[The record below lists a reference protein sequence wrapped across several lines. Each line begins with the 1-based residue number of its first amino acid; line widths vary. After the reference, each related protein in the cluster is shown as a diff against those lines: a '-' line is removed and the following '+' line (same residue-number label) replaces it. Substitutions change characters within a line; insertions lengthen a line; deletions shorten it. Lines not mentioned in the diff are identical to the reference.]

1 MHGHLLLTL
10 SRPLVTYNQTM
21 PLNLWHDVPRGVTKT
36 LNAIV
41 EIPMGS
47 RVKYELDKK
56 TGMIKYDRVLYSPMH
71 YPANYGFVPQTLWED
86 GDPLDVLILGADEL
100 IPGCLIEVRPIGVL
114 DMVDGG
120 DGDAKVL
127 AVPCGDPRWNN
138 TNDIADIESHILEE
152 IKHFF
157 KVYKDLQ
164 NKEVFVGEWRD
175 RAEAEK
181 DIERAFVMYDEKYKK

>member
-1 MHGHLLLTL
+1 
-10 SRPLVTYNQTM
+10 M
-21 PLNLWHDVPRGVTKT
+21 PLNLWHDVPRGDVGA
-36 LNAIV
+36 LNAII

-71 YPANYGFVPQTLWED
+71 YPANYGFVPQSLWDD
-86 GDPLDVLILGADEL
+86 GDPLDVLVLGADEL

-114 DMVDGG
+114 DMIDGG
-120 DGDAKVL
+120 DGDAKIL
-127 AVPCGDPRWNN
+127 AVPAGDPRWNN
-138 TNDIADIESHILEE
+138 TSDIADVESHILEE

-175 RAEAEK
+175 RIEAEK
-181 DIERAFVMYDEKYKK
+181 DIEKSFVMYDEKMSK

>member
-1 MHGHLLLTL
+1 
-10 SRPLVTYNQTM
+10 M
-21 PLNLWHDVPRGVTKT
+21 PLNLWHDVPRGNAEA
-36 LNAIV
+36 LNAII

-71 YPANYGFVPQTLWED
+71 YPANYGFVPQTLWDD
-86 GDPLDVLILGADEL
+86 GDPLDVLVLGADEL

-120 DGDAKVL
+120 DGDAKIL

-138 TNDIADIESHILEE
+138 TNDISHVEAHILEE

-175 RAEAEK
+175 RAEAVK
-181 DIERAFVMYDEKYKK
+181 DIDKSFVMYDEKMKQ